1 MRPCTVRV
9 SCCRNSLAPWTG
21 RSIPELS
28 KNIKN
33 IPLKFFDE
41 KVQVSENMKE
51 FLRGCLQADESKRLS
66 WQEIIQEPLFL
77 NNFPE

>member
-1 MRPCTVRV
+1 MT
-9 SCCRNSLAPWTG
+9 
-21 RSIPELS
+21 
-28 KNIKN
+28 

-41 KVQVSENMKE
+41 RVQVSEIMKE
-51 FLRGCLQADESKRLS
+51 LLRGCLQADESKRLS